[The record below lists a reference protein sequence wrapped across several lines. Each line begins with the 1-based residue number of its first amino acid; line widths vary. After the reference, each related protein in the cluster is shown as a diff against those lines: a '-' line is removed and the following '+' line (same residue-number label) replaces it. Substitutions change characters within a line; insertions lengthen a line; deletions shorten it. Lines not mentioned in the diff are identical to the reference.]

1 MSFAARFAGRP
12 SLGARPLPR
21 RSRPVASSS
30 RVHAPRGRAA
40 RGSSDKTTRAV
51 ADESRHRARA
61 HLASG
66 AFARPV
72 RAPPRPFATRRAVST
87 IAEHAEPGASADPPV
102 PSRSPPGGDDD
113 DDHPGASLQSRDDD
127 DARDPSPPAAAAG
140 AINDGLGAL
149 PPPSTASSALDRRL
163 RLLPVASAVARRRPL
178 LLLAAFV
185 SMAVSTAAVLLS
197 PVLSSRCIECLIGA
211 RVASGFPALVAGL
224 IALYALESVC
234 TFAYSRC
241 VSSFGEDAVRTL
253 REALFE
259 SLLAQKVA
267 FHDQNDAGA
276 LAATLTVEVGL
287 VRSLVAQNA
296 GRDRGFRALCECVG
310 TVVAL
315 FFVAR
320 PLAPALAFAVVS
332 FAAVTAR
339 FNRSS
344 GPTFAADAEAT
355 GALSAS
361 AATTFSSIRV
371 VRSFA
376 GEIDAAVAFERDA
389 QKAREAGLAVGRAK
403 ANLEVANRGCIYLS
417 LLTLYAW
424 GGYLVSSGALPVGAL
439 IASIGYT
446 FGLIFATQGVVNT
459 AADFKAAGSALRR
472 VRELCTS
479 QEPDEA
485 QLRVLRER
493 DAREDSSR
501 AAEERRERPAVSSD
515 VSSDEGSGR
524 RGFGNVAASS
534 GDAVRALLSSEGGDV
549 RLENVSFAYPSRPND
564 LVLRDCS
571 LTIPRGKTLALVGSS
586 GAGKSTVAQLLCRF
600 YEPAEGRVVVG
611 NRSAEDVC
619 DASEWLDA
627 VALVEQTPTLF
638 AGSVEENI
646 AYGRR
651 RRGGSGPSGQTRRS
665 ERASSEEG
673 SPAKESGGEEYS
685 DARVHRVH
693 RVHPPP
699 SPDVLRAAKAANA
712 HAFVE
717 SLADGYATDVGAG
730 GGRLSGGQR
739 QRVAIARA
747 VLKDAPVLILDE
759 ATSALDA
766 ASEAET
772 QRALEALMRGR
783 TTLVIAHRLST
794 VQRADAIA
802 VMERGRVVQ
811 CGTHEELLRDET
823 GRYYQLVNSQRLVFA

>member
-1 MSFAARFAGRP
+1 
-12 SLGARPLPR
+12 
-21 RSRPVASSS
+21 
-30 RVHAPRGRAA
+30 
-40 RGSSDKTTRAV
+40 
-51 ADESRHRARA
+51 
-61 HLASG
+61 
-66 AFARPV
+66 
-72 RAPPRPFATRRAVST
+72 
-87 IAEHAEPGASADPPV
+87 
-102 PSRSPPGGDDD
+102 
-113 DDHPGASLQSRDDD
+113 
-127 DARDPSPPAAAAG
+127 
-140 AINDGLGAL
+140 
-149 PPPSTASSALDRRL
+149 
-163 RLLPVASAVARRRPL
+163 
-178 LLLAAFV
+178 
-185 SMAVSTAAVLLS
+185 MAVSTAAVLLS

-211 RVASGFPALVAGL
+211 RAASGFPALVAGL

-259 SLLAQKVA
+259 SLLAQKVT

-389 QKAREAGLAVGRAK
+389 EKAREAGLAVGRAK

-439 IASIGYT
+439 IASVGYT

-493 DAREDSSR
+493 DVAREDDAR
-501 AAEERRERPAVSSD
+501 AAEERLDSAADKD

-524 RGFGNVAASS
+524 RGFGTVAASS

-600 YEPAEGRVVVG
+600 YEPAEGRVAVG

-651 RRGGSGPSGQTRRS
+651 RRGGSGGPSGETRRS
-665 ERASSEEG
+665 ERAN
-673 SPAKESGGEEYS
+673 KSGGKECS
-685 DARVHRVH
+685 DERVHRVH
-693 RVHPPP
+693 RVNRVHPPP
-699 SPDVLRAAKAANA
+699 SPDVVRAAKAANA

>member
-30 RVHAPRGRAA
+30 RVHAPRGRA
-40 RGSSDKTTRAV
+40 GSSDKTTRAV

-72 RAPPRPFATRRAVST
+72 RAPPRPFATRRAVSKT
-87 IAEHAEPGASADPPV
+87 AEHAEPGASADPPV

-140 AINDGLGAL
+140 AINDGLAAAL

-163 RLLPVASAVARRRPL
+163 RLLPVAWAVARRRPL

-211 RVASGFPALVAGL
+211 RAASGFPALVAGL

-389 QKAREAGLAVGRAK
+389 EKAREAGLAVGRAK

-439 IASIGYT
+439 IASVGYT

-493 DAREDSSR
+493 DVAREDDAR
-501 AAEERRERPAVSSD
+501 AAEERLDSAADKDVSSD

-524 RGFGNVAASS
+524 RGFGTVAASS

-600 YEPAEGRVVVG
+600 YEPAEGRVAVG

-651 RRGGSGPSGQTRRS
+651 RRGGSGGQSGQTRRS
-665 ERASSEEG
+665 ERAN
-673 SPAKESGGEEYS
+673 KSGGEECS
-685 DARVHRVH
+685 DERVHRVH
-693 RVHPPP
+693 RVNRVHPPP
-699 SPDVLRAAKAANA
+699 SPDVVRAAKAANA

>member
-1 MSFAARFAGRP
+1 
-12 SLGARPLPR
+12 
-21 RSRPVASSS
+21 
-30 RVHAPRGRAA
+30 
-40 RGSSDKTTRAV
+40 
-51 ADESRHRARA
+51 
-61 HLASG
+61 
-66 AFARPV
+66 
-72 RAPPRPFATRRAVST
+72 
-87 IAEHAEPGASADPPV
+87 
-102 PSRSPPGGDDD
+102 
-113 DDHPGASLQSRDDD
+113 
-127 DARDPSPPAAAAG
+127 
-140 AINDGLGAL
+140 
-149 PPPSTASSALDRRL
+149 
-163 RLLPVASAVARRRPL
+163 
-178 LLLAAFV
+178 
-185 SMAVSTAAVLLS
+185 MAVSTAAVLLS

-211 RVASGFPALVAGL
+211 RAASGFPALVAGL

-389 QKAREAGLAVGRAK
+389 EKAREAGLAVGRAK

-439 IASIGYT
+439 IASVGYT
-446 FGLIFATQGVVNT
+446 FGLVFATQGVVNT

-493 DAREDSSR
+493 DVAREDDAP
-501 AAEERRERPAVSSD
+501 AAEERLDSAADKDVSSD

-524 RGFGNVAASS
+524 RGFGTVDASS

-600 YEPAEGRVVVG
+600 YEPAEGRVAVG

-651 RRGGSGPSGQTRRS
+651 RRGGSGGPSGETRRS
-665 ERASSEEG
+665 ERAN
-673 SPAKESGGEEYS
+673 KSGGEEYS
-685 DARVHRVH
+685 DDERVDRVH

-699 SPDVLRAAKAANA
+699 SPDVVRAAKAANA

-802 VMERGRVVQ
+802 VMERGRIVQ